1 LAAAAVERDAIAG
14 YPRRYST
21 VGGLMAPVH
30 RRRFLQIGGV
40 GASLGMGLP
49 SAAFGSAALALGEAP
64 EPDERAIVR
73 LSGDGLGLTPAQYA
87 RLLTR
92 LLDEKSMTPDS
103 YSLGGI
109 VDELEIEFAR
119 MLGKERAIFMPT
131 GTLANHM
138 AVRALAAGPSRVI
151 VQEESHFYQDEG
163 DCAQTLSNL
172 TLIPLARGRSTF
184 TADDVQQVIETTKG
198 ARVVR
203 PVSVIAIETP
213 VRRKQGE
220 SFDAAEMQKIV
231 ALAGREG
238 IRLHLDGA
246 RLFLQAAY
254 TGESIVDTARMF
266 DTVYVSLYK
275 YFNAAS
281 GAILAGP
288 RSLIDGMYHDRRMF
302 GGGLNTVWPFALV
315 ALHYMRGFGDRYRT
329 AVQTSEDLIRR
340 LSAHDEF
347 IVERIPAGTNLFR
360 LRVRG
365 VDAAAFRERLAA
377 QGVMLSVPNQ
387 SAFVVGVNETLNR
400 IKPGDLVNTFV
411 RAVG

>member
-1 LAAAAVERDAIAG
+1 MA
-14 YPRRYST
+14 T
-21 VGGLMAPVH
+21 VN
-30 RRRFLQIGGV
+30 RRRFLQAGGIGAG
-40 GASLGMGLP
+40 
-49 SAAFGSAALALGEAP
+49 FGAALAANAFGTVAASSADGAAATE
-64 EPDERAIVR
+64 DRVVR
-73 LSGDGLGLTPAQYA
+73 LSGDGLGLTPPQYS

-103 YSLGGI
+103 YSLGG
-109 VDELEIEFAR
+109 VVEELEHEFAR

-138 AVRALAAGPSRVI
+138 AVRALAGGPSRVI
-151 VQEESHFYQDEG
+151 VQEDSHFYQDEG

-172 TLIPLARGRSTF
+172 TLVPLASGKATF
-184 TADDVQQVIETTKG
+184 NVDAAQQVLDTTKG

-203 PVSVIAIETP
+203 KVSVIAIESP
-213 VRRKQGE
+213 VRRKAGE
-220 SFDAAEMQKIV
+220 SFDAAEMKKIV

-254 TGESIVDTARMF
+254 TGENVVETAKMF

-288 RSLIDGMYHDRRMF
+288 ANLLDGMYHDRRMF
-302 GGGLNTVWPFALV
+302 GGGLNMSWPFALV
-315 ALHYMRGFGDRYRT
+315 ALHYLRGFSDRYRT
-329 AVQTSEDLIRR
+329 AVQTSEDLIRN
-340 LSAHDEF
+340 LSSKDRF
-347 IVERIPAGTNLFR
+347 VVERIPSGTNLFR

-365 VDAAAFRERLAA
+365 IDAAAFRERLAA
-377 QGVMLSVPNQ
+377 QGVLLSSPNQ
-387 SAFVVGVNETLNR
+387 NAFLVGVNETLNR
-400 IKPGDLVNTFV
+400 RTSSDLVDAFV
-411 RAVG
+411 HALG